1 MVPARMVNEFVYCP
15 RLAYLMWAQS
25 EWAESAETIEGQ
37 RAHTRVNRPGRPLP
51 SPDAM
56 NEEADSDETPVVS
69 RSVTLSSATLGLV
82 AKLDIA
88 EARKGFVT
96 PIEYKRGKRPHV
108 ARGAYEPERIQVCLQ
123 GLLLEE
129 HGYRVEEGIIFF
141 AGSKERVRVTLD
153 EELRSAARRA
163 INDLRNTVAQN
174 RLPPPL
180 KDSPK
185 CPRCALVSVCL
196 PDEIQMLLGSDLAPR
211 QIAVPRDTALPLI
224 VQSQHARISKDGE
237 TLKII
242 DEEQGEKRVRL
253 IDVSD
258 IALFGN
264 IYLTTPALSAL
275 FEREIPV
282 TYHSHGGWFR
292 GVAHGIGHRNVEV
305 RTAQYRMSF
314 DDPACLRF
322 ARSLVA
328 AKITNQ
334 RTIFR
339 RNWKGE
345 ADDRQ
350 TLLNTL
356 KMSSRRSAHATS
368 TEALLGVEG
377 TAAAAYFSAFN
388 GLLHPPPRDA
398 EIGTFQF
405 EKRNRRPPSDP
416 VNALLS
422 FGYAMLTRHLTVA
435 VASVGLDPYRGF
447 FHAPRYGRPSLALD
461 LMEPFRPIITDS
473 VVVSAI
479 NNGEI
484 GATDFVTGVTGTALT
499 QSGRRR
505 FIKAFERRLN
515 QEATHPV
522 FGYRLSMRRMLLVQ
536 VRLLCRFL
544 LGEIPDYPHYLPR

>member
-1 MVPARMVNEFVYCP
+1 MVPTRMVNEFVYCP

-25 EWAESAETIEGQ
+25 EWADSAETVEGQ
-37 RAHTRVNRPGRPLP
+37 RVHTRVNKPAGSLP
-51 SPDAM
+51 SPDSM
-56 NEEADSDETPVVS
+56 SDEADSDEAPVVS
-69 RSVTLSSATLGLV
+69 RSLTLSSDTLGLV
-82 AKLDIA
+82 AKFDIA
-88 EARKGFVT
+88 KAKGGFVT

-108 ARGAYEPERIQVCLQ
+108 AKGAYEPERIQVCLQ

-129 HGYRVEEGIIFF
+129 HGYRVEEGAIFF
-141 AGSKERVRVTLD
+141 AGSKERVRVALD
-153 EELRSAARRA
+153 EELRSVARRA
-163 INDLRNTVAQN
+163 INGLRNTVAQN

-196 PDEIQMLLGSDLAPR
+196 PEEIQMLLGSDLAPR
-211 QIAVPRDTALPLI
+211 PIAVPRDTALPLI
-224 VQSQHARISKDGE
+224 VQSQYARISKDGE
-237 TLKII
+237 TLKVT

-258 IALFGN
+258 VALFGN
-264 IYLTTPALSAL
+264 VYITAPALSAL
-275 FEREIPV
+275 FDREIPV

-292 GVAHGIGHRNVEV
+292 GMAHGIGHRNVEV

-328 AKITNQ
+328 SKITNQ
-334 RTIFR
+334 RTIIR

-345 ADDRQ
+345 TNDRQ
-350 TLLNTL
+350 TLLDTL
-356 KMSSRRSAHATS
+356 RMSSRRAAHATS
-368 TEALLGVEG
+368 TEVLLGVEG
-377 TAAAAYFSAFN
+377 TAAASFFGAFN
-388 GLLHPPPRDA
+388 GLLHPPPGDA

-422 FGYAMLTRHLTVA
+422 FAYAMLTRHMTVA

-461 LMEPFRPIITDS
+461 LMEPFRPIIADS
-473 VVVSAI
+473 VVFSAI
-479 NNGEI
+479 NNGEV
-484 GATDFVTGVTGTALT
+484 GAADFVTGATGTALT
-499 QSGRRR
+499 QGGRRQ

-522 FGYRLSMRRMLLVQ
+522 FGYRLSMRRLLLVQ
-536 VRLLCRFL
+536 VRLLSRFL
-544 LGEIPDYPHYLPR
+544 LGELPDYPHYLPR